1 MVIRASPASPSNA
14 LLPAKPRNCLPA
26 VFSFLSALNPA
37 LHGSA
42 PSLSATTAASFSPA
56 QISSAMANGLKHG
69 RFRAIPPCLKPASP
83 EFLLLATCAMAPSN
97 ASPRAWAKAPS
108 SSNSCTNIWPKFND
122 ARRQKSS
129 SRMTEL
135 LSTPPEQLVEQLR
148 KVAVFSDLPQDDLLW
163 FVSKCQELRLA
174 AGDIVMREGDKAEFM
189 IVMLEGEIRARAE
202 HGPADGPVF
211 TMSGGEVSGMLPFS
225 RLKVISV
232 TGRAVVPSHYLAF
245 HVSYFEEMFHRLPE
259 LVRRLVGLLADRVRN
274 VTRQEQQ
281 HEKLAALGKLSAGLA
296 HELNNPSAAT
306 RRSAAALRECLAR
319 LRGAARSTSIGPQ
332 DCVLLAQREEE
343 IRASLKPAQF
353 KDELARADRQDAIQS
368 WLESR
373 NVADAWKLAPSLAE
387 VNLTDAHL
395 ESFAEAAGD
404 SLGPELTRFA
414 TLLEMDR
421 IAEEL
426 DHSSAR
432 ISDLIKAVKE
442 YSYMDQSPVQEVDV
456 EHSLETTLTIMN
468 HKLKRGI
475 TVAREYAPNLPKVM
489 ANGSELNQVWTN
501 LIDNAA
507 DAMKGTGTLTIR
519 TARENDFVLVE
530 IADNGPGIPA
540 EVKSR
545 IFDPFFTTKGV
556 GEGTGLGLDIVNRI
570 VKSARG
576 QVNVISSPGDT
587 RFQIRIPIQAAM

>member
-1 MVIRASPASPSNA
+1 
-14 LLPAKPRNCLPA
+14 
-26 VFSFLSALNPA
+26 
-37 LHGSA
+37 
-42 PSLSATTAASFSPA
+42 
-56 QISSAMANGLKHG
+56 
-69 RFRAIPPCLKPASP
+69 
-83 EFLLLATCAMAPSN
+83 
-97 ASPRAWAKAPS
+97 
-108 SSNSCTNIWPKFND
+108 
-122 ARRQKSS
+122 
-129 SRMTEL
+129 MTEL
-135 LSTPPEQLVEQLR
+135 LTTPPEQLAEQLR
-148 KVAVFSDLPQDDLLW
+148 KIAVFSDLPQDDLLW
-163 FVSKCQELRLA
+163 FVSKCQELHIA
-174 AGDIVMREGDKAEFM
+174 PGDIMMCEGDKPEFM
-189 IVMLEGEIRARAE
+189 IVMLQGEVRARAE

-211 TMSGGEVSGMLPFS
+211 TLSSGEVSGMLPFS
-225 RLKVISV
+225 RLKVVSV

-259 LVRRLVGLLADRVRN
+259 LVRRLVGLLADRVRS

-306 RRSAAALRECLAR
+306 RRSAAALRDCLAR
-319 LRGAARSTSIGPQ
+319 LRGAARSTSIGPK
-332 DCVLLAQREEE
+332 DCALLARREEQ
-343 IRASLKPAQF
+343 IRASLEPAQF

-368 WLESR
+368 WLEAR
-373 NVADAWKLAPSLAE
+373 NVADAWTLAPSLAE
-387 VNLTDAHL
+387 ANLTDANL

-432 ISDLIKAVKE
+432 ISDLIKAIKE
-442 YSYMDQSPVQEVDV
+442 YSYMDQAPVQEVDI
-456 EHSLETTLTIMN
+456 EHSLETTLTIMH

-475 TVAREYAPNLPKVM
+475 TVARDYAPNLPKVM

-507 DAMKGTGTLTIR
+507 DAMKGAGTLTIR

-530 IADNGPGIPA
+530 IADNGPGISP

-570 VKSARG
+570 VKNARG

-587 RFQIRIPIQAAM
+587 RFQIRIPIQSPNVIRPA

>member
-1 MVIRASPASPSNA
+1 
-14 LLPAKPRNCLPA
+14 
-26 VFSFLSALNPA
+26 
-37 LHGSA
+37 
-42 PSLSATTAASFSPA
+42 
-56 QISSAMANGLKHG
+56 
-69 RFRAIPPCLKPASP
+69 
-83 EFLLLATCAMAPSN
+83 
-97 ASPRAWAKAPS
+97 
-108 SSNSCTNIWPKFND
+108 
-122 ARRQKSS
+122 
-129 SRMTEL
+129 
-135 LSTPPEQLVEQLR
+135 
-148 KVAVFSDLPQDDLLW
+148 
-163 FVSKCQELRLA
+163 
-174 AGDIVMREGDKAEFM
+174 
-189 IVMLEGEIRARAE
+189 
-202 HGPADGPVF
+202 
-211 TMSGGEVSGMLPFS
+211 
-225 RLKVISV
+225 
-232 TGRAVVPSHYLAF
+232 LAF
-245 HVSYFEEMFHRLPE
+245 HVSHFEEMFHRLPE
-259 LVRRLVGLLADRVRN
+259 LVRRLVGLLADRVRS

-296 HELNNPSAAT
+296 HELNNPSAAA
-306 RRSAAALRECLAR
+306 RRSAAALRDCLAR

-332 DCVLLAQREEE
+332 DCALLAQREEE

-387 VNLTDAHL
+387 ANLTDANL

-404 SLGPELTRFA
+404 SLGPEFTRLA

-432 ISDLIKAVKE
+432 ISDLIKAIKE
-442 YSYMDQSPVQEVDV
+442 YSYMDQAPVQEVDI
-456 EHSLETTLTIMN
+456 EHSLETTLTIMH

-507 DAMKGTGTLTIR
+507 DAMKEKGKLTIR
-519 TARENDFVLVE
+519 AVRENEYVLVE
-530 IADNGPGIPA
+530 IVDDGPGIPP
-540 EVKSR
+540 EVQSR
-545 IFDPFFTTKGV
+545 IFEPFFTTKGV

-570 VKSARG
+570 VKNARG

-587 RFQIRIPIQAAM
+587 RFQIRIPIHAAI

>member
-1 MVIRASPASPSNA
+1 
-14 LLPAKPRNCLPA
+14 
-26 VFSFLSALNPA
+26 
-37 LHGSA
+37 
-42 PSLSATTAASFSPA
+42 
-56 QISSAMANGLKHG
+56 
-69 RFRAIPPCLKPASP
+69 
-83 EFLLLATCAMAPSN
+83 
-97 ASPRAWAKAPS
+97 
-108 SSNSCTNIWPKFND
+108 
-122 ARRQKSS
+122 
-129 SRMTEL
+129 MTEL
-135 LSTPPEQLVEQLR
+135 LTTPPEQLVEQLR
-148 KVAVFSDLPQDDLLW
+148 KIAVFSDLPQDDLLW
-163 FVSKCQELRLA
+163 FVSKCQELRVA
-174 AGDIVMREGDKAEFM
+174 TGDILMCEGDKPEFM
-189 IVMLEGEIRARAE
+189 IIMLEGEIRARAE
-202 HGPADGPVF
+202 RGPADGPVF
-211 TMSGGEVSGMLPFS
+211 TMSSGEVSGMLPFS

-232 TGRAVVPSHYLAF
+232 TGRAVAPSHYLAF
-245 HVSYFEEMFHRLPE
+245 HVSYFDEMFHRLPE

-306 RRSAAALRECLAR
+306 RRSAAALRDCLAR
-319 LRGAARSTSIGPQ
+319 LRGAARSTSIGPK
-332 DCVLLAQREEE
+332 DCALLAQREEE
-343 IRASLKPAQF
+343 IRASLKPAEF

-373 NVADAWKLAPSLAE
+373 NVPDAWKLAPSLAE
-387 VNLTDAHL
+387 ANLADAHL

-442 YSYMDQSPVQEVDV
+442 YSYMDQAPVQEVDI

-475 TVAREYAPNLPKVM
+475 TVAREYDPNLPKVM

-507 DAMKGTGTLTIR
+507 DAMKGTGRLTIR

-570 VKSARG
+570 VKNARG
-576 QVNVISSPGDT
+576 VVTVKSDPGDT
-587 RFQIRIPIQAAM
+587 RFQVRIPIQAAM

>member
-1 MVIRASPASPSNA
+1 
-14 LLPAKPRNCLPA
+14 
-26 VFSFLSALNPA
+26 
-37 LHGSA
+37 
-42 PSLSATTAASFSPA
+42 
-56 QISSAMANGLKHG
+56 
-69 RFRAIPPCLKPASP
+69 
-83 EFLLLATCAMAPSN
+83 
-97 ASPRAWAKAPS
+97 
-108 SSNSCTNIWPKFND
+108 
-122 ARRQKSS
+122 
-129 SRMTEL
+129 MTEL
-135 LSTPPEQLVEQLR
+135 LTTPPEQLVEQLR
-148 KVAVFSDLPQDDLLW
+148 RVAVFSDLPQDDLLW
-163 FVSKCQELRLA
+163 FVSKCQELRIA
-174 AGDIVMREGDKAEFM
+174 PGDIMMCEGDKPEFM

-202 HGPADGPVF
+202 RGPADGPVF
-211 TMSGGEVSGMLPFS
+211 TMSSGEVSGMLPFS
-225 RLKVISV
+225 RLKVVSV

-245 HVSYFEEMFHRLPE
+245 HVTHFDEMFHRLPE
-259 LVRRLVGLLADRVRN
+259 LVRRLVGLLADRVRS

-306 RRSAAALRECLAR
+306 RRSAAALRDCLSR
-319 LRGAARSTSIGPQ
+319 LRGAARSTAIGPK
-332 DCVLLAQREEE
+332 DCALLAHREEK
-343 IRASLKPAQF
+343 IRSSLKPAQF
-353 KDELARADRQDAIQS
+353 TDELARADRQDAIQS

-373 NVADAWKLAPSLAE
+373 DVADAWKLAPSLAE
-387 VNLTDAHL
+387 SNLTDAHL

-432 ISDLIKAVKE
+432 ISDLIKAIKE
-442 YSYMDQSPVQEVDV
+442 YSYMDQAPVQEVDI
-456 EHSLETTLTIMN
+456 EHSLETTLTIMH

-475 TVAREYAPNLPKVM
+475 NVARDYAPNLPKVM

-507 DAMKGTGTLTIR
+507 DAMKGAGTLTVR

-570 VKSARG
+570 VKNARG

-587 RFQIRIPIQAAM
+587 RFQIRIPIQGAM